1 MRGLEFRPGEEGI
14 KAKKKL
20 TIRDLPSEERP
31 RERMKELG
39 AEKLTNGELLA
50 IIIRTG
56 YHEETAL
63 HLAERIIS
71 QAGGLRFLPDFT
83 LEELQEIKGI
93 GLAKAVQIK
102 AALEL
107 GRRMASTLRPATL
120 SLGSPRE
127 VADFLM
133 EEMRYY
139 RKEYF
144 KIILLNTKNQIIS
157 VEDVSIGSLNSSIVH
172 PREIFNLPVKKSAAA
187 VILIHNHPSGDPTPS
202 REDLEVT
209 KRLVEAGKI
218 LGINVLDHII
228 VGEGKYLSFKEKGLM
243 D

>member
-1 MRGLEFRPGEEGI
+1 MTI
-14 KAKKKL
+14 K
-20 TIRDLPSEERP
+20 DLPLEERP
-31 RERMKELG
+31 RERMQELG
-39 AEKLTNGELLA
+39 AEKLSNTELLA

-56 YHEETAL
+56 YHEETAVR
-63 HLAERIIS
+63 LAERIIS
-71 QAGGLRFLPDFT
+71 RAGGLRFLPDLA
-83 LEELQEIKGI
+83 LEELQGVKGI
-93 GLAKAVQIK
+93 GPAKAVQIK

-107 GRRMASTLRPATL
+107 GRRMAATLRPPGL

-157 VEDVSIGSLNSSIVH
+157 VEDISVGSLNSSIVH
-172 PREIFNLPVKKSAAA
+172 PRELFNLPVKKSAAS
-187 VILIHNHPSGDPTPS
+187 VILIHNHPSGDPSPS

-218 LGINVLDHII
+218 LGITVLDHII
-228 VGEGKYLSFKEKGLM
+228 VGEGKYASFKEQGLM